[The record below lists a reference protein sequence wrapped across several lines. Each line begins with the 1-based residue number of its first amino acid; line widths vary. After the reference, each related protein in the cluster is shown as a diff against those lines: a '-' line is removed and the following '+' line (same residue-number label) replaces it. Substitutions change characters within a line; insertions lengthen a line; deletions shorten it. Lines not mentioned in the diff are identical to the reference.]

1 MYELEKYTSFTIKNK
16 LSFID
21 SFQFLNSSLDSLIK
35 NLNND
40 YSKYLS
46 QEFHKNKFDLVKQNG
61 FYPYE
66 YTIDFKKV
74 KEQLPS
80 KENEHVLNVWS
91 KFEMKTM
98 KDYHDLYLKCDVL
111 LLTDV
116 FERFRN
122 NSLKNYGLFPNHYL
136 SAPWLSWDAMV
147 KMTKVKFELV
157 TDPDMYMFFE
167 KGTRGGISYISSRYS
182 KTNNKYLKS
191 YNPPKTRIKKY
202 YIFRG

>member
-136 SAPWLSWDAMV
+136 GAP
-147 KMTKVKFELV
+147 
-157 TDPDMYMFFE
+157 
-167 KGTRGGISYISSRYS
+167 
-182 KTNNKYLKS
+182 
-191 YNPPKTRIKKY
+191 
-202 YIFRG
+202 

>member
-1 MYELEKYTSFTIKNK
+1 MYELEKYASFTIKNK

-21 SFQFLNSSLDSLIK
+21 SFQFLNSSLDSLVK

-46 QEFHKNKFDLVKQNG
+46 QEFHKNKFDLVKRNG

-66 YTIDFKKV
+66 YTIDFEKV

-116 FERFRN
+116 FEN
-122 NSLKNYGLFPNHYL
+122 LEII
-136 SAPWLSWDAMV
+136 A
-147 KMTKVKFELV
+147 
-157 TDPDMYMFFE
+157 
-167 KGTRGGISYISSRYS
+167 
-182 KTNNKYLKS
+182 
-191 YNPPKTRIKKY
+191 
-202 YIFRG
+202 